1 MSLLRS
7 HLANASCDTVS
18 VHRDLLPS
26 SAYDLRRMLLGVP
39 EGSTEIASGSA
50 LPLESC
56 MDYMGGIDFRKGCY
70 VGQELTVRTYHTGQT
85 RKRIMPIRLLSAGTP
100 ARDEESLPSWPANG
114 DRPAAGMAIEY
125 VPPQD
130 APSQKRRPAVRLLS
144 VHPEY
149 AVGLGLM
156 RLEHVD
162 RVWGL
167 RPWSMSGPVAALDGD
182 QAGSLEV
189 KEASG
194 WKVWAGK
201 GRGWYEPATSH
212 ED

>member
-1 MSLLRS
+1 
-7 HLANASCDTVS
+7 
-18 VHRDLLPS
+18 
-26 SAYDLRRMLLGVP
+26 MLLGVP

-85 RKRIMPIRLLSAGTP
+85 RKRIMPIRLLPPDEAASGKASAG
-100 ARDEESLPSWPANG
+100 SLPSWPAA
-114 DRPAAGMAIEY
+114 DATTSRPTAGMAIEY
-125 VPPQD
+125 VPAPD
-130 APSQKRRPAVRLLS
+130 AASQKRRPAVRVLS
-144 VHPEY
+144 VHPDY

-156 RLEHVD
+156 RIELVE

-167 RPWSMSGPVAALDGD
+167 KPWSAGPEPTAASDD
-182 QAGSLEV
+182 HASSGSLEV
-189 KEASG
+189 KEAPG

-201 GRGWYEPATSH
+201 GRGWYEPPSTATATG
-212 ED
+212 DD